1 MNIGERI
8 ENIVD
13 SNIVKELEEK
23 LAKPNKS
30 IKEHTMDLIK
40 ELERLKKLGYISED
54 RIYYLVETACIYHD
68 IGKINKEFQNRI
80 EKSKIKK
87 VKFNENKEVVHNI
100 LSIYFIDESI
110 FGKESYEDYLKV
122 VHSVLNHHNYC
133 NTYEY
138 IRNNNEFIL
147 EVLKGYNI
155 NQNLVDF
162 IEILIGDL
170 TDVIEDKESIKIKG
184 YLHKCDYNA
193 SAGTVS
199 EYPNN
204 FLEESLNNMMQEWKQ
219 VNSNSDWNELQRF
232 CIENRDENII
242 AVAQTGMGKTEA
254 GLLWIGDN
262 KGFFILPLRTAI
274 NAIYDRVR
282 KNIIHEKDLEHRLSI
297 LHSSS
302 LEYYLNNLENKKVDE
317 NFDLLEYENVGKQ
330 LSIPLNISTMDQLF
344 DFVFKYQGYE
354 LKLTTLSYSKIVI
367 DEIQMYS
374 PELLAYLIYG
384 IEKIVELGGK
394 VAILTATL
402 PPFIKDLLEKN
413 IEFKYNPDGFTND
426 LKRHNLKVIKEE
438 INPEDIYEKYIE
450 NKNAGKGNKILV
462 VCNTIKQAQKIYE
475 DLEKILPEEDIKN
488 LNILH
493 SRFIRKDRLE
503 KEECILEFGK
513 TYDENKN
520 IDKKNGIW
528 ISTSIVEASLDIDF
542 DYLFTELQDLN
553 SLFQRLGRCNRK
565 GKKDSSKHNC
575 FIYTEIKSS
584 NLRDGKYGFI
594 DKEMY
599 DLSKSAILSIKEK
612 GQISEKE
619 KINLINDYLTTDNLK
634 NSDYMKDYDNEYGYI
649 KSLTPYT
656 INKKEIELRNINTID
671 IIPSPVYEE
680 NIEDI
685 KDLETKLK
693 DISTLLK
700 EKEID
705 LKRKSH
711 LKKEKIILKDAIK
724 KYTVSIPY
732 YERSLYK
739 NAISKGMAIKYNPI
753 SLSEFETIDIIDCDY
768 DEKGYQNKNYTD
780 RKSKQ
785 EDYML

>member
-1 MNIGERI
+1 MDINVRINEILENDIIREI
-8 ENIVD
+8 EN
-13 SNIVKELEEK
+13 K
-23 LAKPNKS
+23 LAKPDKT
-30 IKEHTMDLIK
+30 IKEHTMDLIE
-40 ELERLKKLGYISED
+40 ELNKLKKLGYISD
-54 RIYYLVETACIYHD
+54 DKLFSLVEKACIYHD
-68 IGKINKEFQNRI
+68 IGKINKEFQKRI
-80 EKSKIKK
+80 ERSKDKK
-87 VKFNENKEVVHNI
+87 VKFNDEKEVAHNI
-100 LSIYFIDESI
+100 LSIYFIDDKKFSDINE
-110 FGKESYEDYLKV
+110 YLKV
-122 VHSVLNHHNYC
+122 LHSVLNHHNYC
-133 NTYEY
+133 NTFEVMRDKKEL
-138 IRNNNEFIL
+138 ISELL
-147 EVLKGYNI
+147 EGYNTKKI
-155 NQNLVDF
+155 KKS
-162 IEILIGDL
+162 IENKIAEI
-170 TDVIEDKESIKIKG
+170 IEDNESIKIKG

-204 FLEESLNNMMQEWKQ
+204 FLEESLNNMMQEWKKS
-219 VNSNSDWNELQRF
+219 NSESDWNELQKF

-413 IEFKYNPDGFTND
+413 IEFKYNPDGFNND

-753 SLSEFETIDIIDCDY
+753 LLSEFETIDIIDCDY

>member
-1 MNIGERI
+1 MDINVRINEILENDIIQEI
-8 ENIVD
+8 EN
-13 SNIVKELEEK
+13 K
-23 LAKPNKS
+23 LAKPDKT
-30 IKEHTMDLIK
+30 IKEHTMDLIE
-40 ELERLKKLGYISED
+40 ELNKLKKLGYISD
-54 RIYYLVETACIYHD
+54 DKLFSLVEKACIYHD
-68 IGKINKEFQNRI
+68 IGKINKEFQKRI
-80 EKSKIKK
+80 ERSKDKK
-87 VKFNENKEVVHNI
+87 VKFNDEKEVAHNI
-100 LSIYFIDESI
+100 LSIYFIDDKKFSDI
-110 FGKESYEDYLKV
+110 NDYLKV
-122 VHSVLNHHNYC
+122 LHSVLNHHNYC
-133 NTYEY
+133 NTFEVMRDKKEL
-138 IRNNNEFIL
+138 ISELL
-147 EVLKGYNI
+147 EGYNTKKI
-155 NQNLVDF
+155 KKS
-162 IEILIGDL
+162 IENKIAEI
-170 TDVIEDKESIKIKG
+170 IEDNDSIKIKG

-204 FLEESLNNMMQEWKQ
+204 FLEESLNNMMQEWKKS
-219 VNSNSDWNELQRF
+219 NSESDWNELQKF
-232 CIENRDENII
+232 CIENRNENII

-374 PELLAYLIYG
+374 PELLAYLICG

-413 IEFKYNPDGFTND
+413 IEFKYNPNGFTND
-426 LKRHNLKVIKEE
+426 LKRHNLKVIEEE
-438 INPEDIYEKYIE
+438 INPDDIYEKYIE
-450 NKNAGKGNKILV
+450 NKNADRENKILV
-462 VCNTIKQAQKIYE
+462 VCNTIKQAQNIYD
-475 DLEKILPEEDIKN
+475 DLAKMLSEKDRKN

-503 KEECILEFGK
+503 KEESILEFGR

-575 FIYTEIKSS
+575 FVYTEIKSS
-584 NLRDGKYGFI
+584 TLRDNKHGFI
-594 DKEMY
+594 DKRVYE
-599 DLSKSAILSIKEK
+599 LSKSAILSIKEK
-612 GQISEKE
+612 GQIYEKE
-619 KINLINDYLTTDNLK
+619 KIALINDYLTTDNLRS
-634 NSDYMKDYDNEYGYI
+634 SDYIKAYDKEYDYV
-649 KSLTPYT
+649 KKLTPYT
-656 INKKEIELRNINTID
+656 ISKDEIELRNINTID
-671 IIPSPVYEE
+671 IIPSPVYET

-685 KDLETKLK
+685 KNFENKLK
-693 DISTLLK
+693 EISDRLK
-700 EKEID
+700 EKGID
-705 LKRKSH
+705 LKIRDD

-732 YERSLYK
+732 YEVDLYK
-739 NAISKGMAIKYNPI
+739 NAIKNGNAIKYNPI
-753 SLSEFETIDIIDCDY
+753 RLSEFETIDIIDCDY

>member
-1 MNIGERI
+1 MDINVRINEILENDIIQEI
-8 ENIVD
+8 EN
-13 SNIVKELEEK
+13 K
-23 LAKPNKS
+23 LAKPDKT
-30 IKEHTMDLIK
+30 IKEHTMDLIE
-40 ELERLKKLGYISED
+40 ELNKLKKLGYISD
-54 RIYYLVETACIYHD
+54 DKLFSLVEKACIYHD
-68 IGKINKEFQNRI
+68 IGKINKEFQKRI
-80 EKSKIKK
+80 ERSKDKK
-87 VKFNENKEVVHNI
+87 VKFNDEKEVAHNI
-100 LSIYFIDESI
+100 LSIYFIDDKKFSDI
-110 FGKESYEDYLKV
+110 NDYLKV
-122 VHSVLNHHNYC
+122 LHSVLNHHNYC
-133 NTYEY
+133 NTFEVMRDKKEL
-138 IRNNNEFIL
+138 ISELL
-147 EVLKGYNI
+147 EGYNTKKI
-155 NQNLVDF
+155 KKS
-162 IEILIGDL
+162 IENKIAEI
-170 TDVIEDKESIKIKG
+170 IEDNESIKIKG

-204 FLEESLNNMMQEWKQ
+204 FLEESLNNMMQEWKKS
-219 VNSNSDWNELQRF
+219 NSESDWNELQRF

-374 PELLAYLIYG
+374 PELLAYLICG

-413 IEFKYNPDGFTND
+413 IEFKYNPNGFTND
-426 LKRHNLKVIKEE
+426 LKRHNLKVIEEE
-438 INPEDIYEKYIE
+438 INPDDIYEKYIE
-450 NKNAGKGNKILV
+450 NKNADRENKILV
-462 VCNTIKQAQKIYE
+462 VCNTIKQAQNIYD
-475 DLEKILPEEDIKN
+475 DLAKMLSEKDRKN

-503 KEECILEFGK
+503 KEESILEFGR

-584 NLRDGKYGFI
+584 TLKNGKHGFI

-599 DLSKSAILSIKEK
+599 GLSKSAILSIKEK
-612 GQISEKE
+612 GQIYEKE
-619 KINLINDYLTTDNLK
+619 KIALINDYLTTDNLRS
-634 NSDYMKDYDNEYGYI
+634 SDYIKAYDKEYDYV
-649 KSLTPYT
+649 KKLTPYT
-656 INKKEIELRNINTID
+656 ISKDEIELRNINTID
-671 IIPSPVYEE
+671 IIPSPVYET

-685 KDLETKLK
+685 KNFENKLK
-693 DISTLLK
+693 EISDRLK
-700 EKEID
+700 EKGID
-705 LKRKSH
+705 LKIRDD

-732 YERSLYK
+732 YEVDLYK
-739 NAISKGMAIKYNPI
+739 NAIKNGNAIKYNPI
-753 SLSEFETIDIIDCDY
+753 RLSEFETIDIIDCDY

>member
-1 MNIGERI
+1 MDINVRINEILENDIIREI
-8 ENIVD
+8 EN
-13 SNIVKELEEK
+13 K
-23 LAKPNKS
+23 LAKPDKT
-30 IKEHTMDLIK
+30 IKEHTMDLIE
-40 ELERLKKLGYISED
+40 ELNKLKKLGYISD
-54 RIYYLVETACIYHD
+54 AKLFSLVEKGCIYHD
-68 IGKINKEFQNRI
+68 IGKINKEFQKRI
-80 EKSKIKK
+80 ERSKDKK
-87 VKFNENKEVVHNI
+87 VKFNDEKEVAHNI
-100 LSIYFIDESI
+100 LSIYFIDDKKFSDI
-110 FGKESYEDYLKV
+110 NDYLKV
-122 VHSVLNHHNYC
+122 LHSVLNHHNYC
-133 NTYEY
+133 NTFEVMRDKKEL
-138 IRNNNEFIL
+138 ISELL
-147 EVLKGYNI
+147 EGYNTKKI
-155 NQNLVDF
+155 KKS
-162 IEILIGDL
+162 IENKIAEI
-170 TDVIEDKESIKIKG
+170 IEDNESIKIKG

-204 FLEESLNNMMQEWKQ
+204 FLEESLNNMMQEWKKS
-219 VNSNSDWNELQRF
+219 NSESDWNELQKF

-374 PELLAYLIYG
+374 PELLAYLICG

-413 IEFKYNPDGFTND
+413 IEFKYNPNGFTND

-503 KEECILEFGK
+503 KEESILEFGR

-575 FIYTEIKSS
+575 FVYTEIKSS
-584 NLRDGKYGFI
+584 TLRDNKHGFI
-594 DKEMY
+594 DKRVYE
-599 DLSKSAILSIKEK
+599 LSKSAILSIKEK
-612 GQISEKE
+612 GQIYEKE
-619 KINLINDYLTTDNLK
+619 KIALINDYLTTDNLRS
-634 NSDYMKDYDNEYGYI
+634 SDYIKAYDKEYDYV
-649 KSLTPYT
+649 KKLTPYT
-656 INKKEIELRNINTID
+656 ISKDEIELRNINTID
-671 IIPSPVYEE
+671 IIPSPVYET

-685 KDLETKLK
+685 KNFENKLK
-693 DISTLLK
+693 EISDRLK
-700 EKEID
+700 EKGID
-705 LKRKSH
+705 LKIRDD

-732 YERSLYK
+732 YEVDLYK
-739 NAISKGMAIKYNPI
+739 NAIKNGNAIKYNPI
-753 SLSEFETIDIIDCDY
+753 RLSEFETIDIIDCDY

>member
-1 MNIGERI
+1 MDINVRINEILENDIIQEI
-8 ENIVD
+8 EN
-13 SNIVKELEEK
+13 K
-23 LAKPNKS
+23 LAKPDKT
-30 IKEHTMDLIK
+30 IKEHTMDLIE
-40 ELERLKKLGYISED
+40 ELNKLKKLGYISD
-54 RIYYLVETACIYHD
+54 DKLFSLVEKACIYHD
-68 IGKINKEFQNRI
+68 IGKINKEFQKRI
-80 EKSKIKK
+80 ERSKDKK
-87 VKFNENKEVVHNI
+87 VKFNDEKEVAHNI
-100 LSIYFIDESI
+100 LSIYFIDDKKFSDI
-110 FGKESYEDYLKV
+110 NDYLKV
-122 VHSVLNHHNYC
+122 LHSVLNHHNYC
-133 NTYEY
+133 NTFEVMRDKKEL
-138 IRNNNEFIL
+138 ISELL
-147 EVLKGYNI
+147 EGYNTKKI
-155 NQNLVDF
+155 KKS
-162 IEILIGDL
+162 IENKIAEI
-170 TDVIEDKESIKIKG
+170 IEDNDSIKIKG

-204 FLEESLNNMMQEWKQ
+204 FLEESLNNMMQEWKKS
-219 VNSNSDWNELQRF
+219 NSESDWNELQKF
-232 CIENRDENII
+232 CIENRNENII

-317 NFDLLEYENVGKQ
+317 NFDLIEYENVGKQ

-374 PELLAYLIYG
+374 PELLAYLICG

-413 IEFKYNPDGFTND
+413 IEFKYNPNGFTND
-426 LKRHNLKVIKEE
+426 LKRHNLKVIEEE
-438 INPEDIYEKYIE
+438 INPDDIYAKYIE
-450 NKNAGKGNKILV
+450 NKNADRENKILV
-462 VCNTIKQAQKIYE
+462 VCNTIKQAQNIYD
-475 DLEKILPEEDIKN
+475 DLAKMLSEEDRKN

-503 KEECILEFGK
+503 KEESILEFGR

-575 FIYTEIKSS
+575 FVYTEIKSS
-584 NLRDGKYGFI
+584 TLRDNKHGFI
-594 DKEMY
+594 DKRVYE
-599 DLSKSAILSIKEK
+599 LSKSAILSIKEK
-612 GQISEKE
+612 GQIYEKE
-619 KINLINDYLTTDNLK
+619 KIALINDYLTTDNLRS
-634 NSDYMKDYDNEYGYI
+634 SDYIKAYDKEYDYV
-649 KSLTPYT
+649 KKLTPYT
-656 INKKEIELRNINTID
+656 ISKDEIELRNINTID
-671 IIPSPVYEE
+671 IIPSPVYET

-685 KDLETKLK
+685 KNFENKLK
-693 DISTLLK
+693 EISDRLK
-700 EKEID
+700 EKGID
-705 LKRKSH
+705 LKIRDD

-732 YERSLYK
+732 YEVDLYK
-739 NAISKGMAIKYNPI
+739 NAIKNGNAIKYNPI
-753 SLSEFETIDIIDCDY
+753 RLSEFETIDIIDCDY

>member
-1 MNIGERI
+1 MDINVRINEILENDIIREI
-8 ENIVD
+8 EN
-13 SNIVKELEEK
+13 K
-23 LAKPNKS
+23 LAKPDKT
-30 IKEHTMDLIK
+30 IKEHTMDLIE
-40 ELERLKKLGYISED
+40 ELNKLKKLGYISD
-54 RIYYLVETACIYHD
+54 DKLFSLVEKACIYHD
-68 IGKINKEFQNRI
+68 IGKINKEFQKRI
-80 EKSKIKK
+80 ERSKDKK
-87 VKFNENKEVVHNI
+87 VKFNDEKEVAHNI
-100 LSIYFIDESI
+100 LSIYFIDDKKFSDI
-110 FGKESYEDYLKV
+110 NDYLKV
-122 VHSVLNHHNYC
+122 LHSVLNHHNYC
-133 NTYEY
+133 NTFEVMRDKKEL
-138 IRNNNEFIL
+138 ISELL
-147 EVLKGYNI
+147 EGYNTKKI
-155 NQNLVDF
+155 KKS
-162 IEILIGDL
+162 IENKIAEI
-170 TDVIEDKESIKIKG
+170 IEDNESIKIKG

-204 FLEESLNNMMQEWKQ
+204 FLEESLNNMMQEWKKS
-219 VNSNSDWNELQRF
+219 NSESDWNELQKF

-374 PELLAYLIYG
+374 PELLAYLICG

-462 VCNTIKQAQKIYE
+462 VCNTIKQAQNIYD
-475 DLEKILPEEDIKN
+475 DLAKILSEEDRKN

>member
-1 MNIGERI
+1 MDINVRINEILENDIILEI
-8 ENIVD
+8 EN
-13 SNIVKELEEK
+13 K
-23 LAKPNKS
+23 LAKPDKT
-30 IKEHTMDLIK
+30 IKEHTMDLID
-40 ELERLKKLGYISED
+40 ELNKLKKLGYISD
-54 RIYYLVETACIYHD
+54 DKLFSLVEKGCIYHD
-68 IGKINKEFQNRI
+68 IGKINKEFQKRI
-80 EKSKIKK
+80 ERSKDKK
-87 VKFNENKEVVHNI
+87 VKFNDEKEVAHNI
-100 LSIYFIDESI
+100 LSIYFIDDKKFSDI
-110 FGKESYEDYLKV
+110 NDYLKV
-122 VHSVLNHHNYC
+122 LHSVLNHHNYC
-133 NTYEY
+133 NTFEVMRDKKEL
-138 IRNNNEFIL
+138 ISELL
-147 EVLKGYNI
+147 EGYNTKKI
-155 NQNLVDF
+155 KKS
-162 IEILIGDL
+162 IENKIAEI
-170 TDVIEDKESIKIKG
+170 IEDNESIKIKG

-204 FLEESLNNMMQEWKQ
+204 FLEESLNNMMQEWKKS
-219 VNSNSDWNELQRF
+219 NSESDWNELQKF

-475 DLEKILPEEDIKN
+475 DLGKILPEEDIKN

-753 SLSEFETIDIIDCDY
+753 LLSEFETIDIIDCDY

>member
-1 MNIGERI
+1 MDINVRINEILENDIIREI
-8 ENIVD
+8 EN
-13 SNIVKELEEK
+13 K
-23 LAKPNKS
+23 LAKPDKT
-30 IKEHTMDLIK
+30 IKEHTMDLIE
-40 ELERLKKLGYISED
+40 ELNKLKKLGYISD
-54 RIYYLVETACIYHD
+54 DKLFSLVEKGCIYHD
-68 IGKINKEFQNRI
+68 IGKINKEFQKRI
-80 EKSKIKK
+80 ERSKDKK
-87 VKFNENKEVVHNI
+87 VKFNDEKEVAHNI
-100 LSIYFIDESI
+100 LSIYFIDDKKFSDI
-110 FGKESYEDYLKV
+110 NDYLKV
-122 VHSVLNHHNYC
+122 LHSVLNHHNYC
-133 NTYEY
+133 NTFEVMRDKKEL
-138 IRNNNEFIL
+138 ISELL
-147 EVLKGYNI
+147 EGYNTKKI
-155 NQNLVDF
+155 KKS
-162 IEILIGDL
+162 IENKIAEI
-170 TDVIEDKESIKIKG
+170 IEDNESIKIKG

-204 FLEESLNNMMQEWKQ
+204 FLEESLNNMMQEWKKS
-219 VNSNSDWNELQRF
+219 NSESDWNELQRF

-374 PELLAYLIYG
+374 PELLAYLICG

-413 IEFKYNPDGFTND
+413 IEFKYNPNGFTND
-426 LKRHNLKVIKEE
+426 LKRHNLKVIEEE
-438 INPEDIYEKYIE
+438 INPDDIYEKYIE
-450 NKNAGKGNKILV
+450 NKNADRENKILV
-462 VCNTIKQAQKIYE
+462 VCNTIKQAQNIYD
-475 DLEKILPEEDIKN
+475 DLAKMLSEKDRKN

-503 KEECILEFGK
+503 KEESILEFGR

-575 FIYTEIKSS
+575 FVYTEIKSS
-584 NLRDGKYGFI
+584 TLRDNKHGFI
-594 DKEMY
+594 DKRVYE
-599 DLSKSAILSIKEK
+599 LSKSAILSIKEK
-612 GQISEKE
+612 GQIYEKE
-619 KINLINDYLTTDNLK
+619 KIALINDYLTTDNLRS
-634 NSDYMKDYDNEYGYI
+634 SDYIKAYDKEYDYV
-649 KSLTPYT
+649 KKLTPYT
-656 INKKEIELRNINTID
+656 ISKDEIELRNINTID
-671 IIPSPVYEE
+671 IIPSPVYET

-685 KDLETKLK
+685 KNFENKLK
-693 DISTLLK
+693 EISDRLK
-700 EKEID
+700 EKGID
-705 LKRKSH
+705 LKIRDD

-732 YERSLYK
+732 YEVDLYK
-739 NAISKGMAIKYNPI
+739 NAIKNGNAIKYNPI
-753 SLSEFETIDIIDCDY
+753 RLSEFETIDIIDCDY

>member
-1 MNIGERI
+1 MDINVRINEILENDIIREI
-8 ENIVD
+8 EN
-13 SNIVKELEEK
+13 K
-23 LAKPNKS
+23 LAKPDKT
-30 IKEHTMDLIK
+30 IKEHTMDLIE
-40 ELERLKKLGYISED
+40 ELNKLKKLGYISD
-54 RIYYLVETACIYHD
+54 DKLFSLVEKACIYHD
-68 IGKINKEFQNRI
+68 IGKINKEFQKRI
-80 EKSKIKK
+80 ERSKDKK
-87 VKFNENKEVVHNI
+87 VKFNDEKEVAHNI
-100 LSIYFIDESI
+100 LSIYFIDDKKFSDI
-110 FGKESYEDYLKV
+110 NDYLKV
-122 VHSVLNHHNYC
+122 LHSVLNHHNYC
-133 NTYEY
+133 NTFEVMRDKKEL
-138 IRNNNEFIL
+138 ISELL
-147 EVLKGYNI
+147 EGYNTKKI
-155 NQNLVDF
+155 KKS
-162 IEILIGDL
+162 IENKIAEI
-170 TDVIEDKESIKIKG
+170 IEDNDSIKIKG

-204 FLEESLNNMMQEWKQ
+204 FLKESLNNMMQEWKK
-219 VNSNSDWNELQRF
+219 SNRESDWNELQKF

-317 NFDLLEYENVGKQ
+317 NFDLIEYENVGKQ

-374 PELLAYLIYG
+374 PELLAYLICG

-413 IEFKYNPDGFTND
+413 IEFKYNPNGFTND
-426 LKRHNLKVIKEE
+426 LKRHNLKVIEEE
-438 INPEDIYEKYIE
+438 INPDDIYEKYIE
-450 NKNAGKGNKILV
+450 NKNADRENKILV
-462 VCNTIKQAQKIYE
+462 VCNTIKQAQNIYD
-475 DLEKILPEEDIKN
+475 DLAKMLSEEDRKN

-503 KEECILEFGK
+503 KEESILEFGR

-584 NLRDGKYGFI
+584 TLRNGKHGFI

-599 DLSKSAILSIKEK
+599 ELSKSAILSISEK

-753 SLSEFETIDIIDCDY
+753 SLSEFDTIDIIDCDY

>member
-1 MNIGERI
+1 MDINVRINEILENDIIQEI
-8 ENIVD
+8 EN
-13 SNIVKELEEK
+13 K
-23 LAKPNKS
+23 LAKPDKT
-30 IKEHTMDLIK
+30 IKEHTMDLIE
-40 ELERLKKLGYISED
+40 ELNKLKKLGYISD
-54 RIYYLVETACIYHD
+54 DKLFSLVEKACIYHD
-68 IGKINKEFQNRI
+68 IGKINKEFQKRI
-80 EKSKIKK
+80 ERSKDKK
-87 VKFNENKEVVHNI
+87 VKFNDEKEVAHNI
-100 LSIYFIDESI
+100 LSIYFIDDKKFSDI
-110 FGKESYEDYLKV
+110 NDYLKV
-122 VHSVLNHHNYC
+122 LHSVLNHHNYC
-133 NTYEY
+133 NTFEVMRDKKEL
-138 IRNNNEFIL
+138 ISELL
-147 EVLKGYNI
+147 EGYNTKKI
-155 NQNLVDF
+155 KKS
-162 IEILIGDL
+162 IENKIAEI
-170 TDVIEDKESIKIKG
+170 IEDNDSIKIKG

-204 FLEESLNNMMQEWKQ
+204 FLEESLNNMMQEWKKS
-219 VNSNSDWNELQRF
+219 NSESDWNELQKF
-232 CIENRDENII
+232 CIENRNENII

-317 NFDLLEYENVGKQ
+317 NFDLIEYENVGKQ
-330 LSIPLNISTMDQLF
+330 LSIPLNILTMDQLF

-374 PELLAYLIYG
+374 PELLAYLICG

-413 IEFKYNPDGFTND
+413 IEFKYNPNGFTND
-426 LKRHNLKVIKEE
+426 LKRHNLKVIEEE
-438 INPEDIYEKYIE
+438 INPDDIYAKYIE
-450 NKNAGKGNKILV
+450 NKNADRENKILV
-462 VCNTIKQAQKIYE
+462 VCNTIKQAQNIYD
-475 DLEKILPEEDIKN
+475 DLAKMLSEEDRKN

-503 KEECILEFGK
+503 KEESILEFGR

-584 NLRDGKYGFI
+584 TLKNGKHGFI

-599 DLSKSAILSIKEK
+599 GLSKSAILSISEK

-732 YERSLYK
+732 YECSLYK

>member
-1 MNIGERI
+1 MDINTRINEILEKNIIQEI
-8 ENIVD
+8 EN
-13 SNIVKELEEK
+13 K
-23 LAKPNKS
+23 LAKPDKT
-30 IKEHTMDLIK
+30 IKEHTIDLLK
-40 ELERLKKLGYISED
+40 ELNKLKELGYISDEKLFSL
-54 RIYYLVETACIYHD
+54 IEKACIYHD
-68 IGKINKEFQNRI
+68 IGKINKEFQKRI
-80 EKSKIKK
+80 EKSNVKK
-87 VKFNENKEVVHNI
+87 VKFDDEKEVAHNI
-100 LSIYFIDESI
+100 LSIYFIDDKKFSDI
-110 FGKESYEDYLKV
+110 NDYLKV
-122 VHSVLNHHNYC
+122 LHSVLNHHNYC
-133 NTYEY
+133 NTFEVMRNKKELISELLVEY
-138 IRNNNEFIL
+138 NTKKI
-147 EVLKGYNI
+147 KKS
-155 NQNLVDF
+155 
-162 IEILIGDL
+162 IENKISKI
-170 TDVIEDKESIKIKG
+170 IEDNESIKIKG

-199 EYPNN
+199 EYPND
-204 FLEESLNNMMQEWKQ
+204 FLEESLNNMMQEWKKN
-219 VNSNSDWNELQRF
+219 NSESDWNKLQKF
-232 CIENRDENII
+232 CIENRNKNII

-262 KGFFILPLRTAI
+262 KGFFILPIRTAI

-282 KNIIHEKDLEHRLSI
+282 KNIISEKDLEHRISI

-413 IEFKYNPDGFTND
+413 IEFKYNPNGFTND
-426 LKRHNLKVIKEE
+426 LKRHNLKVIEEE
-438 INPEDIYEKYIE
+438 INPGDIYEKYIE
-450 NKNAGKGNKILV
+450 NKNADKGNKILV
-462 VCNTIKQAQKIYE
+462 VCNTIKQAQNIYD
-475 DLEKILPEEDIKN
+475 DLAKMLYEEDRKN

-503 KEECILEFGK
+503 KEESILEFGR
-513 TYDENKN
+513 TYNENKN

-584 NLRDGKYGFI
+584 TLRDGKHGFI
-594 DKEMY
+594 DKGMY
-599 DLSKSAILSIKEK
+599 GLSKSAILSISEK

-634 NSDYMKDYDNEYGYI
+634 NSDYMKDYDSEYEYI
-649 KSLTPYT
+649 KRLTPYT
-656 INKKEIELRNINTID
+656 IDKKEIELRKINTID

-685 KDLETKLK
+685 KNFEIKLK
-693 DISTLLK
+693 EISKLLK
-700 EKEID
+700 EKGID
-705 LKRKSH
+705 SKIRAD

-732 YERSLYK
+732 YELTLYRD
-739 NAISKGMAIKYNPI
+739 AISKGMAIKYNPI
-753 SLSEFETIDIIDCDY
+753 LLSEFESIDIIDCDY
-768 DEKGYQNKNYTD
+768 DEKGYQNRDYTD

-785 EDYML
+785 EDYIL

>member
-1 MNIGERI
+1 MDINVRINEILENDIIQEI
-8 ENIVD
+8 EN
-13 SNIVKELEEK
+13 K
-23 LAKPNKS
+23 LAKPDKT
-30 IKEHTMDLIK
+30 IKEHTMDLIE
-40 ELERLKKLGYISED
+40 ELNKLKKLGYISD
-54 RIYYLVETACIYHD
+54 DKLFSLVEKACIYHD
-68 IGKINKEFQNRI
+68 IGKINKEFQKRI
-80 EKSKIKK
+80 ERSKDKK
-87 VKFNENKEVVHNI
+87 VKFNDEKEVAHNI
-100 LSIYFIDESI
+100 LSIYFIDDKKFSDI
-110 FGKESYEDYLKV
+110 NDYLKV
-122 VHSVLNHHNYC
+122 LHSVLNHHNYC
-133 NTYEY
+133 NTFEVMRDKKEL
-138 IRNNNEFIL
+138 ISELL
-147 EVLKGYNI
+147 EGYNTKKI
-155 NQNLVDF
+155 KKS
-162 IEILIGDL
+162 IENKIAEI
-170 TDVIEDKESIKIKG
+170 IEDNDSIKIKG

-204 FLEESLNNMMQEWKQ
+204 FLEESLNNMMQEWKKS
-219 VNSNSDWNELQRF
+219 NSESDWNELQKF
-232 CIENRDENII
+232 CIENRNENII

-317 NFDLLEYENVGKQ
+317 NFDLIEYENVGKQ

-374 PELLAYLIYG
+374 PELLAYLICG

-413 IEFKYNPDGFTND
+413 IEFKYNPNGFTND
-426 LKRHNLKVIKEE
+426 LKRHNLKVIEEE
-438 INPEDIYEKYIE
+438 INPDDIYAKYIE
-450 NKNAGKGNKILV
+450 NKNADRENKILV
-462 VCNTIKQAQKIYE
+462 VCNTIKQAQNIYD
-475 DLEKILPEEDIKN
+475 DLAKMLSEEDRKN

-503 KEECILEFGK
+503 KEESILEFGR

-584 NLRDGKYGFI
+584 TLKNGKHGFI

-599 DLSKSAILSIKEK
+599 GLSKSAILSISEK

-732 YERSLYK
+732 YECSLYK

>member
-1 MNIGERI
+1 M
-8 ENIVD
+8 
-13 SNIVKELEEK
+13 
-23 LAKPNKS
+23 
-30 IKEHTMDLIK
+30 
-40 ELERLKKLGYISED
+40 
-54 RIYYLVETACIYHD
+54 
-68 IGKINKEFQNRI
+68 
-80 EKSKIKK
+80 EKS
-87 VKFNENKEVVHNI
+87 N
-100 LSIYFIDESI
+100 
-110 FGKESYEDYLKV
+110 
-122 VHSVLNHHNYC
+122 
-133 NTYEY
+133 
-138 IRNNNEFIL
+138 
-147 EVLKGYNI
+147 
-155 NQNLVDF
+155 
-162 IEILIGDL
+162 
-170 TDVIEDKESIKIKG
+170 
-184 YLHKCDYNA
+184 
-193 SAGTVS
+193 S
-199 EYPNN
+199 E
-204 FLEESLNNMMQEWKQ
+204 
-219 VNSNSDWNELQRF
+219 SDWNELQKF

-599 DLSKSAILSIKEK
+599 DLSKSAILSIK
-612 GQISEKE
+612 
-619 KINLINDYLTTDNLK
+619 
-634 NSDYMKDYDNEYGYI
+634 
-649 KSLTPYT
+649 
-656 INKKEIELRNINTID
+656 KK
-671 IIPSPVYEE
+671 VKY
-680 NIEDI
+680 
-685 KDLETKLK
+685 
-693 DISTLLK
+693 
-700 EKEID
+700 
-705 LKRKSH
+705 
-711 LKKEKIILKDAIK
+711 LKK
-724 KYTVSIPY
+724 
-732 YERSLYK
+732 K
-739 NAISKGMAIKYNPI
+739 N
-753 SLSEFETIDIIDCDY
+753 
-768 DEKGYQNKNYTD
+768 
-780 RKSKQ
+780 KS
-785 EDYML
+785 Y

>member
-1 MNIGERI
+1 MDINVRINEILENDIIREI
-8 ENIVD
+8 EN
-13 SNIVKELEEK
+13 K
-23 LAKPNKS
+23 LAKPDKT
-30 IKEHTMDLIK
+30 IKEHTMDLIE
-40 ELERLKKLGYISED
+40 ELNKLKKLGYISD
-54 RIYYLVETACIYHD
+54 DNLFLLVEKACIYHD
-68 IGKINKEFQNRI
+68 IGKINKEFQKRI
-80 EKSKIKK
+80 ERSKDKK
-87 VKFNENKEVVHNI
+87 VKFNDEKEVAHNI
-100 LSIYFIDESI
+100 LSIYFIDDKKFSDI
-110 FGKESYEDYLKV
+110 NDYLKV
-122 VHSVLNHHNYC
+122 LHSVLNHHNYC
-133 NTYEY
+133 NTFEVMRDKKEL
-138 IRNNNEFIL
+138 ISELL
-147 EVLKGYNI
+147 EGYNTKKI
-155 NQNLVDF
+155 KKS
-162 IEILIGDL
+162 IENKIAEI
-170 TDVIEDKESIKIKG
+170 IEDNESIKIKG

-204 FLEESLNNMMQEWKQ
+204 FLEESLNNMMQEWKKS
-219 VNSNSDWNELQRF
+219 NSESDWNELQRF

-282 KNIIHEKDLEHRLSI
+282 KNIIHKKDLEHRLSI

-330 LSIPLNISTMDQLF
+330 LSISLNISTMDQLF

-584 NLRDGKYGFI
+584 TLRNGKHGFI

-599 DLSKSAILSIKEK
+599 ELSKSAILSISEK

-753 SLSEFETIDIIDCDY
+753 SLSEFEAIDIIDCDY
-768 DEKGYQNKNYTD
+768 DEKGYQNKNYEN
-780 RKSKQ
+780 RKTKQ
-785 EDYML
+785 EDYMI

>member
-1 MNIGERI
+1 MDINVRINEILENDIIREI
-8 ENIVD
+8 EN
-13 SNIVKELEEK
+13 K
-23 LAKPNKS
+23 LAKPDKT
-30 IKEHTMDLIK
+30 IKEHTMDLIE
-40 ELERLKKLGYISED
+40 ELNKLKKLGYISD
-54 RIYYLVETACIYHD
+54 DKLFSLVEKACIYHD
-68 IGKINKEFQNRI
+68 IGKINKEFQKRI
-80 EKSKIKK
+80 ERSKDKK
-87 VKFNENKEVVHNI
+87 VKFNDEKEVAHNI
-100 LSIYFIDESI
+100 LSIYFIDDKKFSDI
-110 FGKESYEDYLKV
+110 NDYLKV
-122 VHSVLNHHNYC
+122 LHSVLNHHNYC
-133 NTYEY
+133 NTFEVMRDKKEL
-138 IRNNNEFIL
+138 ISELL
-147 EVLKGYNI
+147 EGYNTKKI
-155 NQNLVDF
+155 KKS
-162 IEILIGDL
+162 IENKIAEI
-170 TDVIEDKESIKIKG
+170 IEDKESIKIKG

-204 FLEESLNNMMQEWKQ
+204 FLEESLNNMMQEWKKS
-219 VNSNSDWNELQRF
+219 NSESDWNELQKF

-374 PELLAYLIYG
+374 PELLAYLICG

-413 IEFKYNPDGFTND
+413 IEFKYNPNGFTND
-426 LKRHNLKVIKEE
+426 LKRHNLKVIEEE
-438 INPEDIYEKYIE
+438 INPDDIYEKYIE
-450 NKNAGKGNKILV
+450 NKNADRENKILV
-462 VCNTIKQAQKIYE
+462 VCNTIKQAQNIYD
-475 DLEKILPEEDIKN
+475 DLAKMLSEKDRKN

-503 KEECILEFGK
+503 KEESILEFGR

-575 FIYTEIKSS
+575 FVYTEIKSS
-584 NLRDGKYGFI
+584 TLRDNKHGFI
-594 DKEMY
+594 DKRVYE
-599 DLSKSAILSIKEK
+599 LSKSAILSIKEK
-612 GQISEKE
+612 GQIYEKE
-619 KINLINDYLTTDNLK
+619 KIALINDYLTTDNLK

-753 SLSEFETIDIIDCDY
+753 LLSEFETIDIIDCDY

>member
-1 MNIGERI
+1 MDINVRINEILENDIIREI
-8 ENIVD
+8 EN
-13 SNIVKELEEK
+13 K
-23 LAKPNKS
+23 LAKPDKT
-30 IKEHTMDLIK
+30 IKEHTMDLIE
-40 ELERLKKLGYISED
+40 ELNKLKKLGYISD
-54 RIYYLVETACIYHD
+54 DKLFSLVEKACIYHD
-68 IGKINKEFQNRI
+68 IGKINKEFQKRI
-80 EKSKIKK
+80 ERSKDKK
-87 VKFNENKEVVHNI
+87 VKFNDEKEVAHNI
-100 LSIYFIDESI
+100 LSIYFIDDKKFSDI
-110 FGKESYEDYLKV
+110 NDYLKV
-122 VHSVLNHHNYC
+122 LHSVLNHHNYC
-133 NTYEY
+133 NTFEVMRDKKEL
-138 IRNNNEFIL
+138 ISELL
-147 EVLKGYNI
+147 EGYNTKKI
-155 NQNLVDF
+155 KKS
-162 IEILIGDL
+162 IENKIAEI
-170 TDVIEDKESIKIKG
+170 IEDKESIKIKG

-204 FLEESLNNMMQEWKQ
+204 FLEESLNNMMQEWKKS
-219 VNSNSDWNELQRF
+219 NSESDWNELQKF